1 MILADKIAQEI
12 MGSEYFQSLFVICME
27 RSHYQILNLCKSIQY
42 KEKEYKD
49 LLKFADLLSASSFSE
64 ARSYAYHIITF
75 LNSSYKNEPYYRMVS
90 KSVYYNLGNFPAVNY
105 LTKEDCNEAVLP
117 LDKMIQIDAKKALQ
131 EVPNSDGI
139 YFTDTQYDLY
149 SGLSESREF
158 SFSGPTSMGKSFII
172 KAFISRI
179 IHNRPPE
186 NLAVIVPTR
195 ALISQFTLEIKKDLG
210 IQLERNKYKVVTNSN
225 ISELILENNTNLILV
240 LTPERLI
247 SFLSQNEN
255 PSIGFLFVDEAHKIA
270 QDDTRSITTYIAI
283 EKTLKKYPTT
293 KLYFS
298 SPNVSNPDILLKLF
312 RKDEQ
317 NSFRTEETTV
327 AQNLFF
333 SDLSEGKFSYF
344 YGNEFLPIS
353 TKIPESARTVNGFL
367 VTYGRD
373 SNLVYCNSVRR
384 TIVYATQFA
393 NTISIDD
400 ATKTNNKLKKASKI
414 IGDYIHPDYY
424 LASIIKK
431 GVAYHFGNMPQLIR
445 NLIEDLYKNGDIKYI
460 FCTSTLLEGVNMP
473 TQNLFILDNKKHRS
487 ELKSIDFWNLAG
499 RAGRMSR
506 ELQGNVFCIKHNE
519 CDWKGSSFFKSKKV
533 ELIPTVYDRINKN
546 LKRIENQIK
555 NNEIKTGTEEEK
567 RILRY
572 IANIICID
580 TLEPKSG
587 YQSPIIE
594 ELIKR
599 NKIQI
604 LELAKSKNSNIE
616 VPFSLLDSNE
626 SIDIG
631 IQNAVYK
638 RLLGLHADKKQI
650 TLSGNVDYE
659 NCLRI
664 LERFYHLYNWE
675 KTNIKELNNVN
686 SLKYYAF
693 IMNQWINGI
702 NLNQIISDSIKYK
715 ESNQSFIR
723 LPSGANEI
731 FSSRKKE
738 HINILIGEII
748 RDIEKVIRFH
758 FEKYFNHYFLVLKHI
773 LGEDNA
779 GDNWAVLLEYG
790 TRNRIVIALQ
800 NLGLSRYTANIV
812 YDKCRAALIVEDG
825 RLKGFEKSLILSMLR
840 QNSLEYD
847 EVYELL

>member
-1 MILADKIAQEI
+1 
-12 MGSEYFQSLFVICME
+12 
-27 RSHYQILNLCKSIQY
+27 
-42 KEKEYKD
+42 
-49 LLKFADLLSASSFSE
+49 
-64 ARSYAYHIITF
+64 
-75 LNSSYKNEPYYRMVS
+75 
-90 KSVYYNLGNFPAVNY
+90 
-105 LTKEDCNEAVLP
+105 
-117 LDKMIQIDAKKALQ
+117 MIQIDAKKALQ

-317 NSFRTEETTV
+317 NSFKTEETTV

-333 SDLSEGKFSYF
+333 SDLSERKFSYF

-384 TIVYATQFA
+384 TIAYATQFA

-400 ATKTNNKLKKASKI
+400 ATRTNNKLKKASKI

-519 CDWKGSSFFKSKKV
+519 CDWKGSAFFKSKKV

-626 SIDIG
+626 SIDIS
-631 IQNAVYK
+631 IQNTVYK
-638 RLLGLHADKKQI
+638 QLLELHADKKQI

-702 NLNQIISDSIKYK
+702 SLNQIISDSIKYK

-738 HINILIGEII
+738 HVNILIGEII

-812 YDKCRAALIVEDG
+812 YDKCRAALIVENG
-825 RLKGFEKSLILSMLR
+825 KLKGFEKSLILSMLR

>member
-27 RSHYQILNLCKSIQY
+27 RSYYQILNLCKSIQY

-49 LLKFADLLSASSFSE
+49 LLRFADLLSASSFSE

-317 NSFRTEETTV
+317 NSFKTEETTV

-333 SDLSEGKFSYF
+333 SDLSERKFSYF

-384 TIVYATQFA
+384 TIAYATQFA

-400 ATKTNNKLKKASKI
+400 ATRTNNKLKKASKI

-506 ELQGNVFCIKHNE
+506 ELQGNVFCIKLL
-519 CDWKGSSFFKSKKV
+519 KS
-533 ELIPTVYDRINKN
+533 LCISCAFRSRSGRQWPAS
-546 LKRIENQIK
+546 
-555 NNEIKTGTEEEK
+555 TEE
-567 RILRY
+567 R
-572 IANIICID
+572 
-580 TLEPKSG
+580 
-587 YQSPIIE
+587 SP
-594 ELIKR
+594 
-599 NKIQI
+599 
-604 LELAKSKNSNIE
+604 A
-616 VPFSLLDSNE
+616 
-626 SIDIG
+626 
-631 IQNAVYK
+631 Y
-638 RLLGLHADKKQI
+638 
-650 TLSGNVDYE
+650 
-659 NCLRI
+659 
-664 LERFYHLYNWE
+664 
-675 KTNIKELNNVN
+675 
-686 SLKYYAF
+686 
-693 IMNQWINGI
+693 
-702 NLNQIISDSIKYK
+702 
-715 ESNQSFIR
+715 
-723 LPSGANEI
+723 
-731 FSSRKKE
+731 
-738 HINILIGEII
+738 
-748 RDIEKVIRFH
+748 
-758 FEKYFNHYFLVLKHI
+758 
-773 LGEDNA
+773 
-779 GDNWAVLLEYG
+779 
-790 TRNRIVIALQ
+790 
-800 NLGLSRYTANIV
+800 
-812 YDKCRAALIVEDG
+812 
-825 RLKGFEKSLILSMLR
+825 
-840 QNSLEYD
+840 
-847 EVYELL
+847 

>member
-27 RSHYQILNLCKSIQY
+27 RSYYQILNLCKSIQY

-49 LLKFADLLSASSFSE
+49 LLRFADLLSASSFSE

-317 NSFRTEETTV
+317 NSFKTEETTV

-333 SDLSEGKFSYF
+333 SDLSERKFSYF

-384 TIVYATQFA
+384 TIAYATQFA

-400 ATKTNNKLKKASKI
+400 ATRTNNKLKKASKI

-445 NLIEDLYKNGDIKYI
+445 N
-460 FCTSTLLEGVNMP
+460 P
-473 TQNLFILDNKKHRS
+473 
-487 ELKSIDFWNLAG
+487 
-499 RAGRMSR
+499 
-506 ELQGNVFCIKHNE
+506 
-519 CDWKGSSFFKSKKV
+519 
-533 ELIPTVYDRINKN
+533 
-546 LKRIENQIK
+546 
-555 NNEIKTGTEEEK
+555 
-567 RILRY
+567 
-572 IANIICID
+572 
-580 TLEPKSG
+580 
-587 YQSPIIE
+587 
-594 ELIKR
+594 
-599 NKIQI
+599 
-604 LELAKSKNSNIE
+604 
-616 VPFSLLDSNE
+616 
-626 SIDIG
+626 
-631 IQNAVYK
+631 
-638 RLLGLHADKKQI
+638 
-650 TLSGNVDYE
+650 
-659 NCLRI
+659 
-664 LERFYHLYNWE
+664 
-675 KTNIKELNNVN
+675 
-686 SLKYYAF
+686 
-693 IMNQWINGI
+693 
-702 NLNQIISDSIKYK
+702 
-715 ESNQSFIR
+715 
-723 LPSGANEI
+723 
-731 FSSRKKE
+731 
-738 HINILIGEII
+738 
-748 RDIEKVIRFH
+748 
-758 FEKYFNHYFLVLKHI
+758 
-773 LGEDNA
+773 
-779 GDNWAVLLEYG
+779 
-790 TRNRIVIALQ
+790 
-800 NLGLSRYTANIV
+800 
-812 YDKCRAALIVEDG
+812 
-825 RLKGFEKSLILSMLR
+825 
-840 QNSLEYD
+840 
-847 EVYELL
+847 

>member
-1 MILADKIAQEI
+1 
-12 MGSEYFQSLFVICME
+12 
-27 RSHYQILNLCKSIQY
+27 
-42 KEKEYKD
+42 
-49 LLKFADLLSASSFSE
+49 
-64 ARSYAYHIITF
+64 
-75 LNSSYKNEPYYRMVS
+75 
-90 KSVYYNLGNFPAVNY
+90 
-105 LTKEDCNEAVLP
+105 
-117 LDKMIQIDAKKALQ
+117 
-131 EVPNSDGI
+131 
-139 YFTDTQYDLY
+139 
-149 SGLSESREF
+149 
-158 SFSGPTSMGKSFII
+158 
-172 KAFISRI
+172 
-179 IHNRPPE
+179 
-186 NLAVIVPTR
+186 
-195 ALISQFTLEIKKDLG
+195 
-210 IQLERNKYKVVTNSN
+210 
-225 ISELILENNTNLILV
+225 
-240 LTPERLI
+240 
-247 SFLSQNEN
+247 
-255 PSIGFLFVDEAHKIA
+255 
-270 QDDTRSITTYIAI
+270 
-283 EKTLKKYPTT
+283 
-293 KLYFS
+293 
-298 SPNVSNPDILLKLF
+298 
-312 RKDEQ
+312 
-317 NSFRTEETTV
+317 
-327 AQNLFF
+327 
-333 SDLSEGKFSYF
+333 
-344 YGNEFLPIS
+344 
-353 TKIPESARTVNGFL
+353 
-367 VTYGRD
+367 
-373 SNLVYCNSVRR
+373 
-384 TIVYATQFA
+384 
-393 NTISIDD
+393 
-400 ATKTNNKLKKASKI
+400 
-414 IGDYIHPDYY
+414 
-424 LASIIKK
+424 
-431 GVAYHFGNMPQLIR
+431 
-445 NLIEDLYKNGDIKYI
+445 
-460 FCTSTLLEGVNMP
+460 MP

-519 CDWKGSSFFKSKKV
+519 CDWKGSAFFKSKKV

-626 SIDIG
+626 SIDIS
-631 IQNAVYK
+631 IQNTVYK
-638 RLLGLHADKKQI
+638 QLLELHADKKQI

-702 NLNQIISDSIKYK
+702 SLNQIISDSIKYK

-738 HINILIGEII
+738 HVNILIGEII

-812 YDKCRAALIVEDG
+812 YDKCRAALIVENG
-825 RLKGFEKSLILSMLR
+825 KLKGFEKSLILSMLR

>member
-27 RSHYQILNLCKSIQY
+27 RSYYQILNLCKSIQY

-49 LLKFADLLSASSFSE
+49 LLRFADLLSASSFSE

-225 ISELILENNTNLILV
+225 ISELILENNT
-240 LTPERLI
+240 
-247 SFLSQNEN
+247 
-255 PSIGFLFVDEAHKIA
+255 
-270 QDDTRSITTYIAI
+270 
-283 EKTLKKYPTT
+283 
-293 KLYFS
+293 
-298 SPNVSNPDILLKLF
+298 
-312 RKDEQ
+312 
-317 NSFRTEETTV
+317 
-327 AQNLFF
+327 
-333 SDLSEGKFSYF
+333 
-344 YGNEFLPIS
+344 
-353 TKIPESARTVNGFL
+353 
-367 VTYGRD
+367 
-373 SNLVYCNSVRR
+373 
-384 TIVYATQFA
+384 
-393 NTISIDD
+393 
-400 ATKTNNKLKKASKI
+400 
-414 IGDYIHPDYY
+414 
-424 LASIIKK
+424 
-431 GVAYHFGNMPQLIR
+431 
-445 NLIEDLYKNGDIKYI
+445 
-460 FCTSTLLEGVNMP
+460 
-473 TQNLFILDNKKHRS
+473 
-487 ELKSIDFWNLAG
+487 
-499 RAGRMSR
+499 
-506 ELQGNVFCIKHNE
+506 
-519 CDWKGSSFFKSKKV
+519 
-533 ELIPTVYDRINKN
+533 
-546 LKRIENQIK
+546 
-555 NNEIKTGTEEEK
+555 EEEK

-587 YQSPIIE
+587 YKSPIIE

-626 SIDIG
+626 SIDIS
-631 IQNAVYK
+631 IQNTVYK
-638 RLLGLHADKKQI
+638 QLFELHVDKKQI

-659 NCLRI
+659 NCQRV
-664 LERFYHLYNWE
+664 LEKFYHLYNWE

-693 IMNQWINGI
+693 IMNQWINGVS
-702 NLNQIISDSIKYK
+702 LNQIISDSIKYK
-715 ESNQSFIR
+715 ESSQSFIR

-738 HINILIGEII
+738 HVNILIGEII

-812 YDKCRAALIVEDG
+812 YDKCRAALIVENG
-825 RLKGFEKSLILSMLR
+825 KLKGFEKSLILSMLR

>member
-27 RSHYQILNLCKSIQY
+27 RSYYQILNLCKSIQY

-49 LLKFADLLSASSFSE
+49 LLRFADLLSASSFSE

-317 NSFRTEETTV
+317 NSFKTEETTV

-333 SDLSEGKFSYF
+333 SDLSERKFSYF

-384 TIVYATQFA
+384 TIAYATQFA

-400 ATKTNNKLKKASKI
+400 ATRTNNKLKKASKI

-519 CDWKGSSFFKSKKV
+519 CDWKGSAFFKSKK
-533 ELIPTVYDRINKN
+533 LSLSQLYT
-546 LKRIENQIK
+546 
-555 NNEIKTGTEEEK
+555 TG
-567 RILRY
+567 
-572 IANIICID
+572 
-580 TLEPKSG
+580 
-587 YQSPIIE
+587 
-594 ELIKR
+594 
-599 NKIQI
+599 
-604 LELAKSKNSNIE
+604 
-616 VPFSLLDSNE
+616 
-626 SIDIG
+626 
-631 IQNAVYK
+631 
-638 RLLGLHADKKQI
+638 
-650 TLSGNVDYE
+650 
-659 NCLRI
+659 
-664 LERFYHLYNWE
+664 
-675 KTNIKELNNVN
+675 
-686 SLKYYAF
+686 
-693 IMNQWINGI
+693 
-702 NLNQIISDSIKYK
+702 
-715 ESNQSFIR
+715 
-723 LPSGANEI
+723 
-731 FSSRKKE
+731 
-738 HINILIGEII
+738 
-748 RDIEKVIRFH
+748 
-758 FEKYFNHYFLVLKHI
+758 
-773 LGEDNA
+773 
-779 GDNWAVLLEYG
+779 
-790 TRNRIVIALQ
+790 
-800 NLGLSRYTANIV
+800 
-812 YDKCRAALIVEDG
+812 
-825 RLKGFEKSLILSMLR
+825 
-840 QNSLEYD
+840 
-847 EVYELL
+847 

>member
-27 RSHYQILNLCKSIQY
+27 RSYYQILNLCKSIQY

-49 LLKFADLLSASSFSE
+49 LLRFADLLSASSFSE

-317 NSFRTEETTV
+317 NSFKTEETTV

-333 SDLSEGKFSYF
+333 SDLSERKFSYF

-384 TIVYATQFA
+384 TIAYATQFA

-400 ATKTNNKLKKASKI
+400 ATRTNNKLKKASKI

-519 CDWKGSSFFKSKKV
+519 CDWKGSAFFKSKKV

-572 IANIICID
+572 IANI
-580 TLEPKSG
+580 TTVQRN
-587 YQSPIIE
+587 YPIGSVD
-594 ELIKR
+594 LNR
-599 NKIQI
+599 NH
-604 LELAKSKNSNIE
+604 S
-616 VPFSLLDSNE
+616 
-626 SIDIG
+626 
-631 IQNAVYK
+631 
-638 RLLGLHADKKQI
+638 
-650 TLSGNVDYE
+650 
-659 NCLRI
+659 
-664 LERFYHLYNWE
+664 
-675 KTNIKELNNVN
+675 
-686 SLKYYAF
+686 
-693 IMNQWINGI
+693 
-702 NLNQIISDSIKYK
+702 SD
-715 ESNQSFIR
+715 
-723 LPSGANEI
+723 
-731 FSSRKKE
+731 
-738 HINILIGEII
+738 
-748 RDIEKVIRFH
+748 V
-758 FEKYFNHYFLVLKHI
+758 LV
-773 LGEDNA
+773 
-779 GDNWAVLLEYG
+779 
-790 TRNRIVIALQ
+790 
-800 NLGLSRYTANIV
+800 
-812 YDKCRAALIVEDG
+812 
-825 RLKGFEKSLILSMLR
+825 
-840 QNSLEYD
+840 
-847 EVYELL
+847 

>member
-27 RSHYQILNLCKSIQY
+27 RSYYQILNLCKSIQY

-49 LLKFADLLSASSFSE
+49 LLRFADLLSASSFSE

-317 NSFRTEETTV
+317 NSFKTEETTV

-333 SDLSEGKFSYF
+333 SDLSERKFSYF

-384 TIVYATQFA
+384 TIAYATQFA

-400 ATKTNNKLKKASKI
+400 ATRTNNKLKKASKI

-519 CDWKGSSFFKSKKV
+519 CDWKGSAFFKSKKV

-555 NNEIKTGTEEEK
+555 NNEIKTGTRGRK
-567 RILRY
+567 
-572 IANIICID
+572 
-580 TLEPKSG
+580 
-587 YQSPIIE
+587 
-594 ELIKR
+594 
-599 NKIQI
+599 
-604 LELAKSKNSNIE
+604 KNFALYS
-616 VPFSLLDSNE
+616 
-626 SIDIG
+626 
-631 IQNAVYK
+631 Q
-638 RLLGLHADKKQI
+638 
-650 TLSGNVDYE
+650 
-659 NCLRI
+659 
-664 LERFYHLYNWE
+664 YHLYRYFGTE
-675 KTNIKELNNVN
+675 KWVSK
-686 SLKYYAF
+686 
-693 IMNQWINGI
+693 
-702 NLNQIISDSIKYK
+702 
-715 ESNQSFIR
+715 SNYR
-723 LPSGANEI
+723 RAN
-731 FSSRKKE
+731 KK
-738 HINILIGEII
+738 
-748 RDIEKVIRFH
+748 K
-758 FEKYFNHYFLVLKHI
+758 
-773 LGEDNA
+773 
-779 GDNWAVLLEYG
+779 
-790 TRNRIVIALQ
+790 
-800 NLGLSRYTANIV
+800 
-812 YDKCRAALIVEDG
+812 
-825 RLKGFEKSLILSMLR
+825 
-840 QNSLEYD
+840 
-847 EVYELL
+847 

>member
-27 RSHYQILNLCKSIQY
+27 RSYYQILNLCKSIQY

-49 LLKFADLLSASSFSE
+49 LLRFADLLSASSFSE

-317 NSFRTEETTV
+317 NSFKTEETTV

-333 SDLSEGKFSYF
+333 SDLSERKFSYF

-384 TIVYATQFA
+384 TIAYATQFA

-400 ATKTNNKLKKASKI
+400 ATRTNNKLKKASKI

-519 CDWKGSSFFKSKKV
+519 CDWKGSAFFKSKKV

-546 LKRIENQIK
+546 LKR
-555 NNEIKTGTEEEK
+555 
-567 RILRY
+567 
-572 IANIICID
+572 
-580 TLEPKSG
+580 TLIPQHK
-587 YQSPIIE
+587 
-594 ELIKR
+594 
-599 NKIQI
+599 
-604 LELAKSKNSNIE
+604 
-616 VPFSLLDSNE
+616 
-626 SIDIG
+626 
-631 IQNAVYK
+631 
-638 RLLGLHADKKQI
+638 
-650 TLSGNVDYE
+650 
-659 NCLRI
+659 
-664 LERFYHLYNWE
+664 
-675 KTNIKELNNVN
+675 
-686 SLKYYAF
+686 
-693 IMNQWINGI
+693 
-702 NLNQIISDSIKYK
+702 
-715 ESNQSFIR
+715 
-723 LPSGANEI
+723 
-731 FSSRKKE
+731 
-738 HINILIGEII
+738 
-748 RDIEKVIRFH
+748 
-758 FEKYFNHYFLVLKHI
+758 FL
-773 LGEDNA
+773 
-779 GDNWAVLLEYG
+779 
-790 TRNRIVIALQ
+790 
-800 NLGLSRYTANIV
+800 
-812 YDKCRAALIVEDG
+812 
-825 RLKGFEKSLILSMLR
+825 
-840 QNSLEYD
+840 
-847 EVYELL
+847 